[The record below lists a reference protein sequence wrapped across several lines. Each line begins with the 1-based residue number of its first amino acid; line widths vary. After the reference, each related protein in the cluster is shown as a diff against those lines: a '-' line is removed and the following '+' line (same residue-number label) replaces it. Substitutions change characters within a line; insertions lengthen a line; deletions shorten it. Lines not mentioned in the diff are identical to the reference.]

1 MLTGLLSKKSLHKS
15 VPAVPCT
22 SKAAAG
28 SDTGMG
34 SVVCEVPAEPWLG
47 PKEIGL
53 PAKAQAVFSMWEL
66 VLFVQLWLAR
76 APSGHV
82 LAYSS
87 RLSSTTDQ

>member
-1 MLTGLLSKKSLHKS
+1 MTVYADRLAQQEITAQIS
-15 VPAVPCT
+15 ACT

-34 SVVCEVPAEPWLG
+34 SVVCEVPAEPWHG

-66 VLFVQLWLAR
+66 VPFVQLWLAR

-82 LAYSS
+82 LAYWS